1 MSKTASRWTKV
12 LVALILPVSP
22 LTAQSTAA
30 AAKSPSAAV
39 EEFMRAAA
47 DSNLTRMAQLFGTDK
62 GSAARTGQPKDF
74 AKRMVIIQA
83 ALAGIVVNAQ
93 AETAMGKKDHSLVTT
108 EIAKGGCKVTVP
120 ITAAKSRDGWVV
132 REFDL
137 NAVWDGINRPC
148 EATGRP
154 GNTGG

>member
-1 MSKTASRWTKV
+1 MSRWTALAAA
-12 LVALILPVSP
+12 LVVVAAPA
-22 LTAQSTAA
+22 TAQEDAKAA
-30 AAKSPSAAV
+30 ASPSAAV

-62 GSAARTGQPKDF
+62 GSSARTGDPSDF
-74 AKRMVIIQA
+74 PRRMVVMQA
-83 ALAGIVVNAQ
+83 TLKGIVVKAN
-93 AETAMGKKDHSLVTT
+93 AETAMGKKNHSLVTT

-120 ITAAKSRDGWVV
+120 VTAVKAREGWLV

-137 NAVWDGINRPC
+137 TAVWDGINRPC

-154 GNTGG
+154 GNTEG

>member
-1 MSKTASRWTKV
+1 MPKTPIHRF
-12 LVALILPVSP
+12 L
-22 LTAQSTAA
+22 LTATLLAA
-30 AAKSPSAAV
+30 APPLLAQERAESAKSASVAV

-62 GSAARTGQPKDF
+62 GSAARAGTVKDY
-74 AKRMVIIQA
+74 AQRMVVAQGV
-83 ALAGIVVNAQ
+83 LSGSVVKAI
-93 AETAMGKKDHSLVTT
+93 AETQMGKKDHTLVTT

-120 ITAAKSRDGWVV
+120 VTAVKSKEGWLV

-137 NAVWDGINRPC
+137 SAVWDGINRPC
-148 EATGRP
+148 EATGRT

>member
-1 MSKTASRWTKV
+1 MQNTASRWIMKV
-12 LVALILPVSP
+12 IALTVLIAP
-22 LTAQSTAA
+22 LAAQDGAKAA
-30 AAKSPSAAV
+30 ASPSAAV

-62 GSAARTGQPKDF
+62 GSAARTGHPGDY
-74 AKRMVIIQA
+74 ARRMVVIQA
-83 ALAGIVVNAQ
+83 ALRGIVVSAK

-120 ITAAKSRDGWVV
+120 VTAAKAREGWLV

-137 NAVWDGINRPC
+137 TAVWDGINRPC